1 MAKYMVLWEIDTSR
15 TPEDQKA
22 KKEQYIG
29 FGDMIDKQLK
39 QGIFKD
45 WGVFAGEI
53 SGYVIFEGSA
63 EDLHSFTF
71 QWVPFTRFDCREVLT
86 IDQANKITES
96 LPE

>member
-1 MAKYMVLWEIDTSR
+1 MLWEIDTSR
-15 TPEDQKA
+15 TKKDKKE

-29 FGDMIDKQLK
+29 FGDIVDQQIK

-45 WGVFAGEI
+45 WGVCVGEL
-53 SGYVIFEGSA
+53 SGYAIFEGSV

-71 QWVPFTRFDCREVLT
+71 QWAPYTSFECREVLT
-86 IDQANKITES
+86 IDQANKITAG